1 MEKDK
6 SNEKNTKSDS
16 KSSSESSKKTDNST
30 DKIIDDVKDAAKKG
44 IENVKEAIDDLGIDT
59 DEIKQNI
66 KEGAFKIKEKAKE
79 FAKDIDENTKE
90 FQEEAKSAGSDFK
103 KGANEAYEQLTDQD
117 GSKRILVG
125 ILAIILGP
133 LGIHKFVL
141 GYTKEGII
149 MLLVTLVSFGI
160 GAWLTGLI
168 GLIEGIIY
176 LTKSEKEFY
185 QTYQVNKKAWF

>member
-6 SNEKNTKSDS
+6 SNKKNTKSGS
-16 KSSSESSKKTDNST
+16 KSSSESSKKTDNNT
-30 DKIIDDVKDAAKKG
+30 EKIIDDIKGAAKKG
-44 IENVKEAIDDLGIDT
+44 IENIKDAIDNLGIDS

-66 KEGAFKIKEKAKE
+66 KESASNIKEKAKE
-79 FAKDIDENTKE
+79 FAKDFDENTKE
-90 FQEEAKSAGSDFK
+90 FQKEAKSAGSDFK
-103 KGANEAYEQLTDQD
+103 KGANEAYEELTNQNE
-117 GSKRILVG
+117 SKRILVG
-125 ILAIILGP
+125 ILAIILGY

-176 LTKSEKEFY
+176 LTKSDKEFY